1 MSSKVL
7 PNWATRLGPI
17 DSLRFHQIVLVNRT
31 EGALLTPARAGLY
44 AEPVRSFSHFIRG
57 LILALVAGLNL
68 IGSHPLAAAES
79 TAGLAQSLRSGTASD
94 HRADDRI
101 ALFVP
106 AGEPATPFLPVGPF
120 TAVWSGDLSV
130 DLRGDYTFHG
140 LFNGHLKLAIND
152 VVVLDADGKTPAWIE
167 STKVRLNKGANKI
180 RAEYSAPPSGE
191 SMVRVYWSGKEV
203 PFNPIP
209 VGALNHTTTPEISL
223 ANQLRRGRDLFAEH
237 RCAHCHTTPTSPG
250 GMPDLAADAPAF
262 AGIGSRR
269 RFGWLAQWVANPASM
284 RPGTPM
290 PSLFHG
296 ADAAALSDAVAAYLS
311 SLKSATPPVPGAV
324 PGTMATSELV
334 EAGKA
339 LYERLHCV
347 ACHVAPDD
355 AKADASKISQKQVL
369 AKFTP
374 GALVAFL
381 KKPSEHFAWI
391 RMPDFKLS
399 PDEAS
404 QLAAYLESAA
414 DKPVERAAPSDETL
428 ILKGKSLVQNS
439 GCLNCHSLDLPNS
452 FKAPALASL
461 KPDAWKSGCLAESS
475 SSESKAPHFV
485 LNAADR
491 SALVAFGQSD
501 RSSLTRHTAADFLE
515 RQSTSLNCRECHGK
529 FEGFPAWE
537 LLGGKLKPEW
547 ATRFIGGTESWKPR
561 PWLESRMPAFPT
573 HAAFLAKGLAT
584 AHGFPPLTSADD
596 APDAELSK
604 VGHKLVGTSGGFAC
618 ISCHSIGEFGATQV
632 FEAPGI
638 NLAHSFERLQPDF
651 YRRWLRNPVSL
662 DPNSKMPAY
671 FDEDGKSALGDVLE
685 GDGPKTIR
693 ALWEYIR
700 LGSKMPKPE

>member
-1 MSSKVL
+1 
-7 PNWATRLGPI
+7 
-17 DSLRFHQIVLVNRT
+17 
-31 EGALLTPARAGLY
+31 
-44 AEPVRSFSHFIRG
+44 
-57 LILALVAGLNL
+57 
-68 IGSHPLAAAES
+68 
-79 TAGLAQSLRSGTASD
+79 
-94 HRADDRI
+94 
-101 ALFVP
+101 
-106 AGEPATPFLPVGPF
+106 
-120 TAVWSGDLSV
+120 
-130 DLRGDYTFHG
+130 
-140 LFNGHLKLAIND
+140 
-152 VVVLDADGKTPAWIE
+152 
-167 STKVRLNKGANKI
+167 
-180 RAEYSAPPSGE
+180 
-191 SMVRVYWSGKEV
+191 
-203 PFNPIP
+203 
-209 VGALNHTTTPEISL
+209 
-223 ANQLRRGRDLFAEH
+223 
-237 RCAHCHTTPTSPG
+237 
-250 GMPDLAADAPAF
+250 
-262 AGIGSRR
+262 
-269 RFGWLAQWVANPASM
+269 
-284 RPGTPM
+284 
-290 PSLFHG
+290 
-296 ADAAALSDAVAAYLS
+296 
-311 SLKSATPPVPGAV
+311 
-324 PGTMATSELV
+324 
-334 EAGKA
+334 
-339 LYERLHCV
+339 
-347 ACHVAPDD
+347 
-355 AKADASKISQKQVL
+355 
-369 AKFTP
+369 
-374 GALVAFL
+374 
-381 KKPSEHFAWI
+381 
-391 RMPDFKLS
+391 
-399 PDEAS
+399 
-404 QLAAYLESAA
+404 
-414 DKPVERAAPSDETL
+414 
-428 ILKGKSLVQNS
+428 
-439 GCLNCHSLDLPNS
+439 LDLPNS

-491 SALVAFGQSD
+491 SALVAFGKSD

-584 AHGFPPLTSADD
+584 AHGLPPVTSADD

-671 FDEDGKSALGDVLE
+671 FDEEGKSALGDVLE